1 MFEKPGSDFKPW
13 VAASFVLNLFRIFI
27 KQPRYYVENIRAQ
40 VDTFCLFGGGATT
53 HWDMTDSKLWN
64 WYLARQSPLGGSL
77 SSYTSWW
84 SSLPGIYRPWIR
96 NSAINAVKAR
106 YPAIVGIWVGSSQHY
121 AVATR
126 YRSRWE
132 CLSDLC
138 GWDKVKFKSVRP
150 VVSIGWHVT

>member
-1 MFEKPGSDFKPW
+1 
-13 VAASFVLNLFRIFI
+13 
-27 KQPRYYVENIRAQ
+27 
-40 VDTFCLFGGGATT
+40 
-53 HWDMTDSKLWN
+53 MTDSKLWN

-96 NSAINAVKAR
+96 NAAINAVKAR

-126 YRSRWE
+126 YRSR
-132 CLSDLC
+132 
-138 GWDKVKFKSVRP
+138 
-150 VVSIGWHVT
+150 